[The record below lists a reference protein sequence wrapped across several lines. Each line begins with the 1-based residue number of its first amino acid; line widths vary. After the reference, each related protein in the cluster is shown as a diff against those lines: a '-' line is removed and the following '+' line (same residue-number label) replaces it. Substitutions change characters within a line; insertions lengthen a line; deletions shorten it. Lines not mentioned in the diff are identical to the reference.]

1 LKPSRIIR
9 LVILVVVL
17 GAVFWWR
24 KPQSEPGPGAAETA
38 FASGGRIVATI
49 RSEPKSF
56 NRLVSAKATESR
68 ISQLTQSSLV
78 RLNLATGILEP
89 RLAREWTGSPDGLTW
104 TFKLRDG
111 VVFSDGAPFSAADV
125 VFTFE
130 VLYDKGV
137 NSSIAPNFFVDGK
150 PLVARALDDHT
161 VTITFPAPYGPGL
174 TLLDA
179 LPILPRHAL
188 EPAFKAGKFRE
199 AWGVATPPK
208 EIVGTG
214 PFVIAEYV
222 PGQKVT
228 LARNPKFWR
237 KNDRGDALPYVDELQ
252 LLIVPEQNAETLRLE
267 SGDIDLANDFV
278 RPEDYGALHDL
289 EKKGVIS
296 LVDAGVE
303 ISPSALWFNLV
314 PGTAAARER
323 PWLQKEELRRAIS
336 YAVDRQA
343 LIKIVFLGAGVPV
356 YGPITP
362 GHGDW
367 YLPDLPKTETDLT
380 KARQLL
386 ASIGLT
392 DRNGDGMLEDA
403 SGKPAKFTLLT
414 QKGNTVRE
422 RTSAVLSDQ
431 LKKAGLQVDVVAED
445 QGTLIEH
452 FGKAEYDAMFFGV
465 DSGLTDPSFNQE
477 MWLSSG
483 QFHFWNP
490 QQKTPATAWEQTI
503 DDAMRRTTRTMDREE
518 RHKAF
523 AVAQRTLAEHLP
535 MLNFAA
541 QKVTVALSSRLRGAM
556 PIVIKPPVLWNAEML
571 SVAPGS
577 AKKP

>member
-9 LVILVVVL
+9 LAILLVVL
-17 GAVFWWR
+17 GGVYWWR
-24 KPQSEPGPGAAETA
+24 KPQSEPTSGAAETA
-38 FASGGRIVATI
+38 FEPGGRIVATI

-56 NRLVSAKATESR
+56 NRFVSAKAAESR

-78 RLNLATGILEP
+78 RLNLATGVLEP

-111 VVFSDGAPFSAADV
+111 VVFSDGAPLSAADV
-125 VFTFE
+125 VFTFQ

-208 EIVGTG
+208 DIVGTG
-214 PFVIAEYV
+214 PFVIAEYI
-222 PGQKVT
+222 PGQRVT

-237 KNDRGDALPYVDELQ
+237 KNERGGALPYVDELQ

-278 RPEDYGALHDL
+278 RPEDYGALRDL
-289 EKKGVIS
+289 EKKGVVS

-314 PGTAAARER
+314 PGTAAAKDR

-343 LIKIVFLGAGVPV
+343 LINIVFLGAGVPV

-362 GHGDW
+362 GHGEW

-380 KARQLL
+380 KAKQLL

-392 DRNGDGMLEDA
+392 DRNGDGMLEDP
-403 SGKPAKFTLLT
+403 SGKPARFTLLT

-422 RTSAVLSDQ
+422 STSTVLRDQ
-431 LKKAGLQVDVVAED
+431 LKKAGLQVDVVPED
-445 QGTLIEH
+445 PGALIEH
-452 FGKAEYDAMFFGV
+452 FNKAEYDAMFYGV

-503 DDAMRRTTRTMDREE
+503 DDAMRQTTRTMDREE

-523 AVAQRTLAEHLP
+523 AIAQRTLAEHLP
-535 MLNFAA
+535 ILNFAA

-577 AKKP
+577 IKRP